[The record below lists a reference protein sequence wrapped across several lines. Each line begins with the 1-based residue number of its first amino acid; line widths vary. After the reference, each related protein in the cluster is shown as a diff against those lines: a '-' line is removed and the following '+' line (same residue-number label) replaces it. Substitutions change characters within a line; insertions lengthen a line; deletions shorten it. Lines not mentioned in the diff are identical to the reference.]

1 MASNIVVKLTPF
13 IEDICKENGAMLY
26 DMEMQKEGKNK
37 VLRIFVDTKDGIQID
52 ECESI
57 SRLIS
62 KKLDELDVIDGAYN
76 LEVSSPGV
84 ERKLKN
90 SYHYDLALNKQVEIS
105 LYSPIDGEKS
115 FIGVLK
121 SHSDKEITLVTANEE
136 ERVIEKEKISNA
148 KIYFD
153 INEFLKSKNV

>member
-1 MASNIVVKLTPF
+1 MASNIIGKITEPIVK
-13 IEDICKENGAMLY
+13 ICEENGAYLY

-37 VLRIFVDTKDGIQID
+37 VLRIYVDTKNGIQID
-52 ECESI
+52 ECEAI

-62 KKLDELDVIDGAYN
+62 KKLDEIDVIDGAYN

-84 ERKLKN
+84 ERRLRT
-90 SYHYDLALNKQVEIS
+90 SAHYNDALEKQVEIS

-115 FIGVLK
+115 FIGTLK
-121 SHSDKEITLVTANEE
+121 SHNDKEISLEINGEE
-136 ERVIEKEKISNA
+136 KNIEKEKISNA